1 MRPAP
6 SSAAAPPLLRA
17 AGVNMASSSTS
28 DIVFAHTSSIEH
40 VAANNVLHLY
50 GMNTLP
56 RNTIL
61 IFLQTGTAPTHDP
74 TVVDNTGTGAQASC
88 AAKGGVSRNQ
98 PICALCLPACH
109 ALIHHITLTLP
120 ASHTRLA

>member
-1 MRPAP
+1 
-6 SSAAAPPLLRA
+6 
-17 AGVNMASSSTS
+17 MASSSIS

-61 IFLQTGTAPTHDP
+61 IFLQTGTAPTADP
-74 TVVDNTGTGAQASC
+74 TVADNTGAPPQAFGVS
-88 AAKGGVSRNQ
+88 KGGVVCNQ
-98 PICALCLPACH
+98 PNCALSLPARN
-109 ALIHHITLTLP
+109 AGITTIPITLQ
-120 ASHTRLA
+120 